1 MIPFLA
7 NEDGSMADI
16 QQMDSDQHLQW
27 LGWQDILNSLKPE
40 GIGDRHI
47 LNMCKSKPHVIT
59 TFCRVRFECDRAL
72 NIPEETENTLDVEV
86 TIDA

>member
-47 LNMCKSKPHVIT
+47 L
-59 TFCRVRFECDRAL
+59 
-72 NIPEETENTLDVEV
+72 V
-86 TIDA
+86 TIAAIVLPSAFFPSSRQI

>member
-1 MIPFLA
+1 M
-7 NEDGSMADI
+7 GDI
-16 QQMDSDQHLQW
+16 QQMDSDQHLHW

-59 TFCRVRFECDRAL
+59 TYCRVRFECDRAL
-72 NIPEETENTLDVEV
+72 NIPEETALDVEV
-86 TIDA
+86 NNA